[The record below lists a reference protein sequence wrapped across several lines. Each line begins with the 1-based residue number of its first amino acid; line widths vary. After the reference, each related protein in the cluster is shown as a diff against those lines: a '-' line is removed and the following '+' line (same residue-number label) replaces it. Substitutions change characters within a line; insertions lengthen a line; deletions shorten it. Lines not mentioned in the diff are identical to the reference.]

1 MRPEHWLYTI
11 PLRLRSLFRWAQA
24 DQELDDE
31 LRDHLERATEEYVA
45 KGMTPEEAHRRA
57 RLDLGGIEQ
66 TKEKCRDARR
76 VNWIQDL
83 MQDLHFA
90 LRILRKSPGFA
101 AVALLTLSLGI
112 GFNTAIFSLFNALT
126 RPLNVP
132 EPDRL
137 VRIFSGRLGASYVM
151 SYPNYVDL
159 RRSEQSFSELAVYS
173 FPQPMSLGL
182 VGQES
187 AAASERVWGTVVS
200 GNYFTT
206 LGVTPAVGRTFA
218 PDEDQI
224 PGSRPVIVISHRL
237 WTEKFNGDP
246 GVIGLTVKLN
256 GYPFQVIGVAPDRML
271 RAGLLLSNDLW
282 VPILMEGEAMPGQS
296 FKLTS
301 RNETFLNVIG
311 RLRPGVTLSQARA
324 EATTLA
330 NRMEREYPKENHQF
344 GLSVLTEREGRT
356 PFLPGVEQFGWI
368 LLVIVGLV
376 LLIACANV
384 AGLMLVRAL
393 ARRKELGIRM
403 SLGAGQWRLVRQLIT
418 EGMIVS
424 LCGGL
429 LGLGVAVLATDT
441 LLKFTPPLPL
451 EISLDAS
458 LDHRVLLFTLGASLA
473 TGLLFSALP
482 AFRSTKLDLT
492 GTLKAGDVGFGGRS
506 RLLARDALV
515 VGQIAV
521 SLLLLIMA
529 GLFVR
534 SLGKAQRIN
543 LGFDPTNRL
552 LASADTFLARYSDEQ
567 SREFDKRLLE
577 EVRSMPGVIDVSST
591 AFAPL
596 SGGYLGDGHVYIE
609 GETPVPDYE
618 RPKVYYDRVGASF
631 FRTMGT
637 PLLAGRDFTESDVN
651 SSTPVAVVNQMFA
664 DSFWPGQNPIG
675 KHLRLNSTDTP
686 WIEVVGLVPTGK
698 YLSLGESPQRHLF
711 LAGHSSGL
719 IIHTAGDPHQYIQS
733 IRSVVQRLDPNLAV
747 ANVETMN
754 EHLGFAFYP
763 ARMSASLLGLFSML
777 GLSLATLGLY
787 GLLAFVVRRRT
798 HEVGIR
804 IALGASQGDVLS
816 VVMGQALLLVALGM
830 TLGLGAAYAASHVV
844 GSFLYGIE
852 GRDFFTFA
860 EASLLLAAVAL
871 FAMYV
876 PARRA
881 TKVDPMVA
889 LRYE

>member
-1 MRPEHWLYTI
+1 
-11 PLRLRSLFRWAQA
+11 
-24 DQELDDE
+24 
-31 LRDHLERATEEYVA
+31 
-45 KGMTPEEAHRRA
+45 
-57 RLDLGGIEQ
+57 
-66 TKEKCRDARR
+66 
-76 VNWIQDL
+76 
-83 MQDLHFA
+83 
-90 LRILRKSPGFA
+90 
-101 AVALLTLSLGI
+101 
-112 GFNTAIFSLFNALT
+112 
-126 RPLNVP
+126 
-132 EPDRL
+132 
-137 VRIFSGRLGASYVM
+137 
-151 SYPNYVDL
+151 
-159 RRSEQSFSELAVYS
+159 
-173 FPQPMSLGL
+173 
-182 VGQES
+182 
-187 AAASERVWGTVVS
+187 
-200 GNYFTT
+200 
-206 LGVTPAVGRTFA
+206 
-218 PDEDQI
+218 
-224 PGSRPVIVISHRL
+224 
-237 WTEKFNGDP
+237 
-246 GVIGLTVKLN
+246 
-256 GYPFQVIGVAPDRML
+256 
-271 RAGLLLSNDLW
+271 
-282 VPILMEGEAMPGQS
+282 
-296 FKLTS
+296 
-301 RNETFLNVIG
+301 
-311 RLRPGVTLSQARA
+311 
-324 EATTLA
+324 
-330 NRMEREYPKENHQF
+330 
-344 GLSVLTEREGRT
+344 
-356 PFLPGVEQFGWI
+356 
-368 LLVIVGLV
+368 
-376 LLIACANV
+376 
-384 AGLMLVRAL
+384 
-393 ARRKELGIRM
+393 
-403 SLGAGQWRLVRQLIT
+403 
-418 EGMIVS
+418 
-424 LCGGL
+424 
-429 LGLGVAVLATDT
+429 
-441 LLKFTPPLPL
+441 
-451 EISLDAS
+451 
-458 LDHRVLLFTLGASLA
+458 
-473 TGLLFSALP
+473 
-482 AFRSTKLDLT
+482 
-492 GTLKAGDVGFGGRS
+492 LKAGDVGFGGRS

-534 SLGKAQRIN
+534 SLGKAQQIN

-567 SREFDKRLLE
+567 SRAFDKRLLE

-609 GETPVPDYE
+609 GETSVPDYQ

-675 KHLRLNSTDTP
+675 KHLKLNSTDTP
-686 WIEVVGLVPTGK
+686 WIKVVGLVPTGK

-711 LAGHSSGL
+711 LTGHSSGL

-747 ANVETMN
+747 ANVETMD

-787 GLLAFVVRRRT
+787 GLLAFLVRRRT

-804 IALGASQGDVLS
+804 IALGASKGNVLS
-816 VVMGQALLLVALGM
+816 VVMRQGLLLVALGM

-844 GSFLYGIE
+844 GSFLYGIR

-871 FAMYV
+871 LAMYV

>member
-1 MRPEHWLYTI
+1 VAM
-11 PLRLRSLFRWAQA
+11 PLLRNVTRGLRSLFRKEQVS
-24 DQELDDE
+24 QELDEE
-31 LRDHLERATEEYVA
+31 LKSFLEMAAEEKTKQGMSRKDALRAVRLERGSLEV
-45 KGMTPEEAHRRA
+45 
-57 RLDLGGIEQ
+57 
-66 TKEKCRDARR
+66 TKEVVWSAGWESFVAAC
-76 VNWIQDL
+76 WQDL
-83 MQDLHFA
+83 RLA
-90 LRILRKSPGFA
+90 LRMIRKSPGFPG
-101 AVALLTLSLGI
+101 VAILTLALGI
-112 GFNTAIFSLFNALT
+112 GFNTAIFSMLNGLT

-137 VRIFSGRLGASYVM
+137 VRIFSGRLGASYEI

-159 RRSEQSFSELAVYS
+159 RGSAQSFSELAVYS

-182 VGQES
+182 VGQKDGAS
-187 AAASERVWGTVVS
+187 SERVWGTVVS
-200 GNYFTT
+200 GNYFTA
-206 LGVTPAVGRTFA
+206 LGVTTALGRTFA
-218 PDEDQI
+218 PDEDLI
-224 PGSRPVIVISHRL
+224 PDSRPVIVISHRL
-237 WTEKFNGDP
+237 WRERFNGDP
-246 GVIGLTVKLN
+246 GVVGLTVKLN
-256 GYPFQVIGVAPDRML
+256 GYPFEVIGVAPDRML
-271 RAGLLLSNDLW
+271 RAGLLLSSDLW
-282 VPILMEGEAMPGQS
+282 VPTMMEGEAMPGQS
-296 FKLTS
+296 FKLTN

-311 RLRPGVTLSQARA
+311 RLRPGLTLAQARA

-330 NRMEREYPKENHQF
+330 ERMEREHPRENHQF
-344 GLSVLTEREGRT
+344 GLSVLTERQGRT
-356 PFLPGVEQFGWI
+356 PFLPGLEQFGWI
-368 LLVIVGLV
+368 LLAIVGLV

-384 AGLMLVRAL
+384 AGLMLVRTL

-403 SLGAGQWRLVRQLIT
+403 CLGAARWRLVRQLIT

-429 LGLGVAVLATDT
+429 LGLGVAFLATGT
-441 LLKFTPPLPL
+441 LLKFAPPLPL
-451 EISLDAS
+451 EILVDAS
-458 LDHRVLLFTLGASLA
+458 LDRRVLIFALGASLT
-473 TGLLFSALP
+473 TGLLFSVLP

-492 GTLKAGDVGFGGRS
+492 GALKAGDAGFGGRTGM
-506 RLLARDALV
+506 LGRDALV
-515 VGQIAV
+515 IGQIAV

-534 SLGKAQRIN
+534 SLGKAQQIN

-567 SREFDKRLLE
+567 SRAFDARLLE

-596 SGGYLGDGHVYIE
+596 SGGYLGDGKVYIE

-618 RPKVYYDRVGASF
+618 RPKVYYDRVGANF

-637 PLLAGRDFTESDVN
+637 PLTAGRDFTERDVN
-651 SSTPVAVVNQMFA
+651 SSAPVAVVNQMFA
-664 DSFWPGQNPIG
+664 DTFWPGQTPIG
-675 KHLRLNSTDTP
+675 KRLKLNSTDTR
-686 WIEVVGLVPTGK
+686 WIEVVGLAPNGK

-711 LAGHSSGL
+711 LVGHSSGL
-719 IIHTAGDPHQYIQS
+719 VIHTAGDPHQYQQS
-733 IRSVVQRLDPNLAV
+733 IRAVVQRLDPDLAV
-747 ANVETMN
+747 AGVETMN

-777 GLSLATLGLY
+777 GLLLAMLGLY

-804 IALGASQGDVLS
+804 IALGASTHDVLS
-816 VVMGQALLLVALGM
+816 VVMRQGILLVGVGM

-844 GSFLYGIE
+844 ASLLYGIPE
-852 GRDFFTFA
+852 HDLITFA
-860 EASLLLAAVAL
+860 EASLVLAVVALLAT
-871 FAMYV
+871 YV

-881 TKVDPMVA
+881 ARVDPMVA